1 MKHLLRIVLVTVI
14 CLLFVCW
21 NSWGADT
28 MTEKLEVVSESTPAE
43 WEAYNADNTVDA
55 VDTDDDDTEYLKTI
69 IQISLHDKHRFNL
82 ADIST
87 IEAVDSV
94 TVTFRCKTNSA
105 GGRANIFVSGDSTLG
120 TSRSVASFT
129 TYTET
134 LAKPGGGGWA
144 VADVN
149 SMQIE
154 VEVASMS
161 IGAYIYCPRLY
172 VTVYGCYAETFQG
185 TTETDDV
192 KLSSSNPDKNY
203 GIQGDLYF
211 HSTYARTLFRCNDIR
226 STLGSGKTIHCCSLY
241 VYLSSTSSSDNLSA
255 YRVFKGW
262 VEGDEDGVDNDD
274 GDATWNDWQSDAYE
288 WASGGCGSADDEG
301 EDNSGDGTGA
311 DRKATAEYTY
321 TIDHPDDQNTYVA
334 FDLTSICQDWYDET
348 ISNNGVII
356 LTDAASNTIAEASES
371 ETQKPYFTV
380 KYLTNNQGNGS
391 EYENVRRRKIISN
404 QSQGE

>member
-1 MKHLLRIVLVTVI
+1 LKKLLIIFI
-14 CLLFVCW
+14 CLFFAM
-21 NSWGADT
+21 GAYAN
-28 MTEKLEVVSESTPAE
+28 TEQLEVVSVSTPAE
-43 WEAYNADNTVDA
+43 WEAYNAVDAVDA
-55 VDTDDDDTEYLKTI
+55 VDTDDDDTEYLRTI
-69 IQISLHDKHRFNL
+69 TQVAQYDKHRYNL
-82 ADIST
+82 ADITT
-87 IEAVDSV
+87 IEAIDSV
-94 TVTFRCKTNSA
+94 TVTFRVKTDDAN
-105 GGRANIFVSGDSTLG
+105 GRANIFVSGDSTLG

-134 LAKPGGGGWA
+134 LAKPGGGAWT
-144 VADVN
+144 VSDVN

-154 VEVASMS
+154 AEVAYVS
-161 IGAYIYCPRLY
+161 IGGYIYCSRLY

-192 KLSSSNPDKNY
+192 KLSSSNPDNNY
-203 GIQGDLYF
+203 GIQEDLYF
-211 HSTYARTLFRCNDIR
+211 HSTYARTLFRCNYIR

-241 VYLSSTSSSDNLSA
+241 VYLSGTSSSDNLSA

-274 GDATWNDWQSDAYE
+274 GDATWNDWQSDAKE
-288 WASGGCGSADDEG
+288 WGKAGADSTDDAGS
-301 EDNSGDGTGA
+301 DNTGDGDGA

-371 ETQKPYFTV
+371 ATQKPYFIV
-380 KYLTNNQGNGS
+380 KYLSSQQGNGS
-391 EYENVRRRKIISN
+391 EHEFARRRKIISN